1 MPLEVGY
8 HWYMLND
15 QDRNDAYRDGIRR
28 VAPGRIVYD
37 LGAGVG
43 PMSYYALTAGA
54 KRVYAFEVDRDIY
67 PHLRALTR
75 AFPNF
80 VPIRGDALR
89 ARLPHDA
96 PDVVVCEMWSAW
108 LTDWPMVQVLNR
120 IRRRIPKVHVIP
132 ARGHHVIQLVD
143 ARHRSEL
150 PVRFPEGAEA
160 AVFGEPLATAEMS
173 LPALVWVTDFRRPV
187 PPIDAVVDLIPF
199 TTGTVNAV
207 RLYSYEEVSTGR
219 ILPRTGT
226 RTDELLR
233 WIGPIDVRAG
243 RRVRIR
249 VRHRWDTGLRVR
261 VEPPGRR

>member
-8 HWYMLND
+8 HWSMLND
-15 QDRNDAYRDGIRR
+15 QDRNDAYREGIRR
-28 VAPGRIVYD
+28 VAAGRIVYD

-54 KRVYAFEVDRDIY
+54 KRVYGFEVDRDIY
-67 PHLRALTR
+67 PYLRRLTD

-120 IRRRIPKVHVIP
+120 IRRRVPGVQVIP
-132 ARGHHVIQLVD
+132 TRGHHVVQLVD
-143 ARHRSEL
+143 ARHRSAL
-150 PVRFPEGAEA
+150 PVQFPPGAEA
-160 AVFGEPLATAEMS
+160 ALFGEPLATAEMS
-173 LPALVWVTDFRRPV
+173 LPALVSVTDFRREV

-207 RLYSYEEVSTGR
+207 RLYSYEEVSAGR

-233 WIGPIDVRAG
+233 WIGPVRVRRG

-249 VRHRWDTGLRVR
+249 VSHRWNTGLRVR
-261 VEPPGRR
+261 AE